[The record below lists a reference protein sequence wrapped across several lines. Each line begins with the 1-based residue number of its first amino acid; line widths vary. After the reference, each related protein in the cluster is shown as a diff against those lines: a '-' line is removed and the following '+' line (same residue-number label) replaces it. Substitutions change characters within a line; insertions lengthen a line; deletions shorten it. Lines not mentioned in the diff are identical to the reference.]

1 MNTQKARNTAAGMV
15 RDALARLTEWERVQD
30 LRSFSNTKEE
40 ATWLLDFA
48 EDALSYF
55 ERAYDFPQEEA
66 FAKIAKIQA
75 VFKGDDEDESDAD
88 KLRRIEAIAN
98 GWDEKKEVA

>member
-15 RDALARLTEWERVQD
+15 RDALTQLVKWDRVQD

-40 ATWLLDFA
+40 ATRLLDFA
-48 EDALSYF
+48 ECALSYF
-55 ERAYDFPQEEA
+55 EKAYDFPQEEA

-75 VFKGDDEDESDAD
+75 VFEEDDEGEWDAD
-88 KLRRIEAIAN
+88 KLRRIEDIAF
-98 GWDEKKEVA
+98 GEEVE